1 MRWRCGSGNGSS
13 VGRSVVVRD
22 AQSARRVDVLVDCPG
37 VQGLFTYQIP
47 ADLPVAAG
55 DIVMV
60 PFGSQQLGAIALRCY
75 DCPPES
81 TQSQS
86 TQSQSTQSQST
97 QSQSTQSQS
106 AEIAVET
113 ENLRP
118 VIEVIAQGFFPQGY
132 WSLLEQVAD
141 YYATPLIQVIRTA
154 LPPKLLGKSRR
165 RVRLSARAIASA
177 QAEMPTVS
185 AIAQAVLARLLQSKQ
200 GSYTW
205 RYLKQQIPAAEKGLR
220 ELLRLGWIESFLEA
234 PTSCQPKLQRVVTL
248 LPEPLASEPAF
259 ERSLSG
265 KLSSKQQEVLAL
277 LRRQG
282 GELPM
287 AQLLALGQTSD
298 STVRALAQKNWVAI
312 ETREVLRLE
321 GTAVTGGDR
330 LRPVARDRPKVL
342 TPEQTRVVAE
352 IQAIAGFQSVL
363 LHGVTGSGKTEVYLQ
378 AIAPM
383 LDRGASALVLVPE
396 IGLTPQLTDRFRLRF
411 GDRVCVYH
419 SGLSTGERYD
429 TWRQMLLGRPQVVI
443 GTRSAVFAPLPQLGL
458 IILDEEHDSSFK
470 QDQPMP
476 CYHARTVARWRAQA
490 QNCPLIL
497 GSATPAAE
505 TWHAHAP
512 SQIPGSSSERSE
524 RSGQPGST
532 ARYLSLPQRIHARPH
547 PPVEIIDLREELLQG
562 NRSVFSRTLQ
572 QAIQDTLDKRQQGLL
587 FIHRRGHS
595 TFVSC
600 RSCGE
605 AIACP
610 HCDVSLTYHH
620 THDQA
625 RPVLRCHYCNYV
637 QAHPKLCP
645 SCQSPQLKNFGSGTQ
660 RIAQELQQVFPQLRS
675 LRYDS
680 DTTRTKGSHRRLLDR
695 FAAGDADF
703 LVGTQML
710 SKGIDLPQVTLVGI
724 VAADGLLHQAD
735 FRAAERACQTLLQ
748 VAGRAGRGDEPGR
761 VILQTYLPEHPVVTA
776 VQQQSYGAFLE
787 TELRQRQELAY
798 PPQGKLIL
806 LRLSGPYE
814 GEVMATADRLAQA
827 LEVFAQEITGRE
839 ITGQGVMVEAAIA
852 PEAYQVLGPAP
863 AAIARVAD
871 RYRWQLLLKLA
882 PTSHLP
888 TPHLPNTEQSL
899 LTKLMQLRQSCPAN
913 VSLMIDVDPL
923 YLN

>member
-1 MRWRCGSGNGSS
+1 M
-13 VGRSVVVRD
+13 GRSIAVRD

-47 ADLPVAAG
+47 ADLPVAPG
-55 DIVMV
+55 DIVTV

-81 TQSQS
+81 TQPE
-86 TQSQSTQSQST
+86 
-97 QSQSTQSQS
+97 STQSQS
-106 AEIAVET
+106 AEIPVET

-165 RVRLSARAIASA
+165 RVRLSARAIAST
-177 QAEMPTVS
+177 QAALPAVS
-185 AIAQAVLARLLQSKQ
+185 AIAQAVLARLQQSKQ

-205 RYLKQQIPAAEKGLR
+205 RYLKQQIPGAEKGLR
-220 ELLRLGWIESFLEA
+220 ELLRLGWVESFLEA

-259 ERSLSG
+259 ERSLPSTLSS
-265 KLSSKQQEVLAL
+265 KLSSKQQDVLTL
-277 LRRQG
+277 LRQQG

-287 AQLLALGQTSD
+287 AQLLTLGQTSD

-321 GTAVTGGDR
+321 GGAGTAVAGGDR

-342 TPEQTRVVAE
+342 TPDQARVVDQ

-383 LDRGASALVLVPE
+383 LARGASALVLVPE

-476 CYHARTVARWRAQA
+476 CYHARTVAHWRAQA

-524 RSGQPGST
+524 GAGRSGRPDPT

-710 SKGIDLPQVTLVGI
+710 TKGIDLPQVTLVGI

-776 VQQQSYGAFLE
+776 VQQQSYGAFLA

-806 LRLSGPYE
+806 LRLSGPHE

-827 LEVFAQEITGRE
+827 LEVFLQDLQGLQNV
-839 ITGQGVMVEAAIA
+839 TGQSGAVQAAIA
-852 PEAYQVLGPAP
+852 PEAYQILGPAP

-882 PTSHLP
+882 PNTHLPPPHLPTPHLP
-888 TPHLPNTEQSL
+888 TPHLPNTEQPL
-899 LTKLMQLRQSCPAN
+899 LTKLMQLRQGCPAN